1 MVLIIQK
8 QEILKLNYKVSDL
21 ESKNDDISLVIN
33 NQSLDLRSL
42 NYSKNFAF
50 YISDNN
56 VLNENNK
63 GIIFVKNNSNLYD
76 YTIQYIL
83 VSINLR
89 KSKIEIDK
97 DIPVISKYFKL
108 SLISDE

>member
-1 MVLIIQK
+1 MDGGIASLKGSDTINPKSFIDFSK

-83 VSINLR
+83 AL
-89 KSKIEIDK
+89 
-97 DIPVISKYFKL
+97 
-108 SLISDE
+108 LIL